1 MSSQPSATPQRR
13 HAISPSQTACVGRP
27 TLEALAYACHA
38 YGQTTSYDNSYRQLL
53 DRTGGHVDLTDSAH
67 RAAVL
72 KWLNQWGCRQFK
84 VVDHPLASSE
94 MQAWYTECQ
103 HLLPEV
109 GKALVDCSVAEVWHI
124 GQAYALLRERQAC
137 TRKRDG
143 FPEAVRFGPTGA
155 SKVLFAVRPQA
166 AIPWDAPERKA
177 LRFDDSD
184 RGYIAYLGH
193 AQGILRALSPACR
206 RYGIQLADLPMLL
219 GRREATPAKL
229 VDEYYWATVTREV
242 AIPDEA
248 KLRTWFAN
256 LVQKHR
262 QARS

>member
-1 MSSQPSATPQRR
+1 
-13 HAISPSQTACVGRP
+13 
-27 TLEALAYACHA
+27 
-38 YGQTTSYDNSYRQLL
+38 
-53 DRTGGHVDLTDSAH
+53 
-67 RAAVL
+67 
-72 KWLNQWGCRQFK
+72 
-84 VVDHPLASSE
+84 

-184 RGYIAYLGH
+184 RGYIAYLRQ

-206 RYGIQLADLPMLL
+206 RYGIQLADLPTLL

-229 VDEYYWATVTREV
+229 VDEYYWATVTRGGHSRRGQATHLV
-242 AIPDEA
+242 RQPGAEA
-248 KLRTWFAN
+248 SAGQKLGCLPRRNTTYIMCTSSGLPGRDSDA
-256 LVQKHR
+256 
-262 QARS
+262 ARVHTTC

>member
-1 MSSQPSATPQRR
+1 
-13 HAISPSQTACVGRP
+13 
-27 TLEALAYACHA
+27 
-38 YGQTTSYDNSYRQLL
+38 
-53 DRTGGHVDLTDSAH
+53 
-67 RAAVL
+67 
-72 KWLNQWGCRQFK
+72 
-84 VVDHPLASSE
+84 

-177 LRFDDSD
+177 LHLDDSG

-206 RYGIQLADLPMLL
+206 RYGLQLADLPMLL

-229 VDEYYWATVTREV
+229 VDEYYWATLRDTV

-248 KLRTWFAN
+248 MLRTWFTN

-262 QARS
+262 QARN

>member
-1 MSSQPSATPQRR
+1 MVPPTAT
-13 HAISPSQTACVGRP
+13 AAANEKP
-27 TLEALAYACHA
+27 TLEALAYACHW
-38 YGQTTSYDNSYRQLL
+38 YDQITSGDSSYRRLVAE
-53 DRTGGHVDLTDSAH
+53 TGGHVDLANSAH
-67 RAAVL
+67 RSCSTQA
-72 KWLNQWGCRQFK
+72 WLNRSGCRQFK

-177 LRFDDSD
+177 LR
-184 RGYIAYLGH
+184 
-193 AQGILRALSPACR
+193 LR
-206 RYGIQLADLPMLL
+206 
-219 GRREATPAKL
+219 
-229 VDEYYWATVTREV
+229 
-242 AIPDEA
+242 
-248 KLRTWFAN
+248 
-256 LVQKHR
+256 
-262 QARS
+262 

>member
-1 MSSQPSATPQRR
+1 MTQRYVV
-13 HAISPSQTACVGRP
+13 PTGDGTP
-27 TLEALAYACHA
+27 TLEALAYACRT
-38 YGQTTSYDNSYRQLL
+38 YGQTTSYDSSYRQLL
-53 DRTGGHVDLTDSAH
+53 DKTGGHVDLTDSAH
-67 RAAVL
+67 RDAVL
-72 KWLNQWGCRQFK
+72 VWLNQWGCRQFK
-84 VVDHPLASSE
+84 VADHPLASSE

-166 AIPWDAPERKA
+166 AIPWDKPERDA

-184 RGYIAYLGH
+184 RGYIAYLRH
-193 AQGILRALSPACR
+193 TQGILRALSPACR
-206 RYGIQLADLPMLL
+206 RYGIRLADLPDVL
-219 GRREATPAKL
+219 GRDEATPAKL
-229 VDEYYWATVTREV
+229 VDEYYWATVTRKV

-248 KLRTWFAN
+248 MLRRCFTN
-256 LVQKHR
+256 LVQKR
-262 QARS
+262 QQARN